1 MVIRSFLDH
10 KWKKQKSTY
19 SIEISLINSFT
30 FEILGKELV
39 TVIRR
44 NLFII
49 NNGNDWIY
57 FQKQKFDIK

>member
-10 KWKKQKSTY
+10 KWKKKSTH